1 MEQNTT
7 PQATESPQI
16 DAGTYEILKQRLK
29 QSGNTLQEKLNQLN
43 EVRKDTFG
51 NIPTTLLK
59 TERISTENNCVPR
72 DMIAVGDHF
81 IFGYNVHIGL
91 KSEVE
96 ISDVFSVYQFRS
108 DDDSFHAK
116 DLSLLSDERFA
127 EDFRQLY
134 KYYKHTTFSKFVVIG
149 PHLFLKFQTSK
160 DTSSVKAFKF
170 LVEGEK
176 LTYLDNRSDHEIKYP
191 AQHEFEWKRASRD
204 HHREG
209 QHPHISIMDKVFVE
223 TIGGDLTIK
232 IEDNTDSGEGIYAEE
247 VSQPEQTLDDAEIYF
262 ADLGN
267 LILLKIK
274 PYMEEHFRFFVFNYK
289 LGEVHRIDSIKDAC
303 VLLPDEQG
311 IIYSQGYYLQTGEL
325 KIYDES
331 LTGMRFE
338 KKNISPN
345 GEDFQYVFYNPAEG
359 DYVLLSYNR
368 IEQTVESP
376 VICSGYS
383 FFRNGELVYF
393 KADHEPK
400 KHHALQL
407 WQTPY
412 VHPDYEVPT
421 QNESY
426 LYKVGNKDIVRAMA
440 ECNELLKLIQKEE
453 AYTTLYQDVAKKS
466 SEIGDSY
473 YWIGHEEAFQIDTV
487 LQEIHQ
493 NSVVAIEEFEKV
505 RRIKKATLEA
515 VGKVSKEAK
524 ELVDKVRR
532 RQYKEINDFVETL
545 ANIRS
550 IRGETIS
557 LKELR
562 YADIPAIEELEKQLA
577 ERNEEVSQKCVAFL
591 LEENSLLPYEQKVA
605 GQKDKIDAVSKVAEA
620 DQVQQENDQIGQ
632 ELEMLIEIVSNLKID
647 DATQTTAIIDNI
659 SDIYASLNQVK
670 AKLKQVRKNLLGT
683 EAKAEFAAQLRL
695 ISQSVVNY
703 LDVSDTPQRCE
714 EYMTRLMVQ
723 LEELEGK
730 FADFDE
736 FIPQLADKRDEV
748 YQAFESKKLSL
759 TEQRNKKATSLQ
771 SAADRILKSIEHKVK
786 SFKEVSEIN
795 AYFAADIM
803 VHKVQE
809 MITQLQSLDDNVKA
823 DDLQSKLNSTKE
835 EAVRQLKDRQDLFAD
850 GENVITLGKHKF
862 SVNVQSLDVSLV
874 QRDGDLYYHLSGTNF
889 FEKADLS
896 GNHFQPAIMVQDIVS
911 ENSDVYRA
919 EYLAYQYL
927 KQIKRDKALS
937 EQAGLPVKELASKIQ
952 TYMAP
957 RYQEGYQKGVHD
969 ADAAILLQKLIDL
982 ESRID
987 LLRFMPDVR
996 ACAALWWQMFA
1007 EDLKEGD
1014 NSKALL
1020 LHRIRGQAVIRKLF
1034 PNSEDQQQLID
1045 DLATEI
1051 TAFVESS
1058 GLFTASIAKQAA
1070 SYLTLELAENDI
1082 FTISREAAFICEG
1095 FTKDLKDKDAEATYK
1110 HSVASLKDIPEDAF
1124 TLICDWLK
1132 AWLQGQTFDGIS
1144 NVATSINE
1152 AAVLLFTN
1160 SFDNANVLNVEVEQA
1175 IEGLSG
1181 EHNSI
1186 EKGSYTLNYHNFMQR
1201 LSKFENKVVPAY
1213 TKFQELKKS
1222 MVDKFRQQI
1231 RLDEFK
1237 PRVLSS
1243 FVRNQL
1249 VDQVYL
1255 PLIGDNLA
1263 KQIGV
1268 VGHNKRTDLMGMLLL
1283 ISPPGYGKTTL
1294 MEYIANRIGLIF
1306 MKINGPAIG
1315 HQVTS
1320 LDPDD
1325 AGNASAREELKKL
1338 NLAFEMGDNVMVY
1351 LDDIQHCNPEFLQK
1365 FISLCDGQRKIEG
1378 VYKGVPQTYDLRGK
1392 RVCVV
1397 MAGNPYTESGEK
1409 FRIPDMLANRAD
1421 TYNLGDIIGD
1431 TESQFRLSYIE
1442 NALTSNPVLTKLA
1455 VRSRKDIHT
1464 VIRYAETGNREGLD
1478 FEANMDSDELN
1489 EYVSVLSKLLKIRDA
1504 ILKVNLKYIESAAQ
1518 ADEYRTEPAFKL
1530 QGSYRNMNKLA
1541 EKVMPVM
1548 NEKELQT
1555 LVLSHY
1561 ENESQTL
1568 TSGAEAN
1575 MLIFKGMM
1583 NWLDEVAHNRWE
1595 EIKKVF
1601 MKNQKQKGYG
1611 SNNQMAALLEQL
1623 EYFTENLKGIK
1634 EAIEKK

>member
-1 MEQNTT
+1 MEENST
-7 PQATESPQI
+7 PQASEAPQI
-16 DAGTYEILKQRLK
+16 DAGTYEILRQRLK

-43 EVRKDTFG
+43 QVRKDTFG

-59 TERISTENNCVPR
+59 NERISTENNCIPR

-81 IFGYNVHIGL
+81 LFGYNVHIGL

-96 ISDVFSVYQFRS
+96 VSDVFSVYQFRS
-108 DDDSFHAK
+108 EDHSFHLK
-116 DLSLLSDERFA
+116 ELSLLSDERFS

-134 KYYKHTTFSKFVVIG
+134 KYYKHTTFAKFVVIG
-149 PHLFLKFQTSK
+149 PHLYLKFQTSK
-160 DTSSVKAFKF
+160 NTNSVKAFKF
-170 LVEGEK
+170 LMEDGE
-176 LTYLDNRSDHEIKYP
+176 LQYIDNRSDHEIKYP
-191 AQHEFEWKRASRD
+191 EQHELEWKRASRD

-209 QHPHISIMDKVFVE
+209 DHPHISILDKVFVE

-232 IEDNTDSGEGIYAEE
+232 IEDNTESGEGIYQEE
-247 VSQPEQTLDDAEIYF
+247 VSHHEQTLDDAEIYF

-274 PYMEEHFRFFVFNYK
+274 PYMEEHFRFFVFNHK
-289 LGEVHRIDSIKDAC
+289 LGEVHRIDSIKDTC

-311 IIYSQGYYLQTGEL
+311 IIFSQGYYLQTGEL
-325 KIYDES
+325 KVYDES

-338 KKNISPN
+338 KKIISPN
-345 GEDFQYVFYNPAEG
+345 GEDFLFVYYNPAVG

-368 IEQTVESP
+368 IEQAVESP
-376 VICSGYS
+376 VTCSGFS
-383 FFRNGELVYF
+383 FFRNGELIYF
-393 KADHEPK
+393 RADHEPK

-440 ECNELLKLIQKEE
+440 ECNELMKLLQKED
-453 AYTTLYQDVAKKS
+453 AYATLYQDVAKKS

-473 YWIGHEEAFQIDTV
+473 YWISHEEAYQIDTV
-487 LQEIHQ
+487 LTEIHQ
-493 NSVVAIEEFEKV
+493 NAVVAIEEFEKV

-515 VGKVSKEAK
+515 VGQISQQAK
-524 ELVDKVRR
+524 ELIDKVRR
-532 RQYKEINDFVETL
+532 RQYKEIDDFVQTL
-545 ANIRS
+545 AS
-550 IRGETIS
+550 IRKLRGDTIS

-562 YADIPAIEELEKQLA
+562 YADIPAIEALEQQLA
-577 ERNEEVSQKCVAFL
+577 EKNEDVSQKCVLFL
-591 LEENSLLPYEQKVA
+591 LQEDSLLPYQQKVA
-605 GQKDKIDAVSKVAEA
+605 GQNDKIEEVSKVAEA
-620 DQVQQENDQIGQ
+620 DAIQGENDQIGQ
-632 ELEMLIEIVSNLKID
+632 ELEMLIEIVSNLKIE
-647 DATQTTAIIDNI
+647 DATQTTEIIDSI

-695 ISQSVVNY
+695 IGQSVVNY
-703 LDVSDTPQRCE
+703 LDVSDSPQRCE

-748 YQAFESKKLSL
+748 YQAFESRKLNL
-759 TEQRNKKATSLQ
+759 VEQRNKKATSLQ
-771 SAADRILKSIEHKVK
+771 TAAERILKSIEHKVK

-809 MITQLQSLDDNVKA
+809 MITQLQSLEDNVKA
-823 DDLQSKLNSTKE
+823 DDLQSKLNATKE
-835 EAVRQLKDRQDLFAD
+835 EAVRQLKDRKDLFAE
-850 GENVITLGKHKF
+850 GENVITLGKHRF
-862 SVNVQSLDVSLV
+862 SVNVQALDVSLV

-889 FEKADLS
+889 FEKADLVD
-896 GNHFQPAIMVQDIVS
+896 HQFQPAILTQEIVS
-911 ENSDVYRA
+911 ENREVYRG

-927 KQIKRDKALS
+927 KQIKQ
-937 EQAGLPVKELASKIQ
+937 EQTLDAHAGLPVKELAEKIQ
-952 TYMAP
+952 AFMAP

-982 ESRID
+982 ESRIA
-987 LLRFMPDVR
+987 LLRFTPVAR
-996 ACAALWWQMFA
+996 ACAALWWQVFA
-1007 EDLKEGD
+1007 ENTEQA
-1014 NSKALL
+1014 NSKELL

-1034 PNSEDQQQLID
+1034 PNSEDQQELIG

-1051 TAFVESS
+1051 EAFVERS
-1058 GLFTASIAKQAA
+1058 GLFSPTIVEDAA
-1070 SYLTLELAENDI
+1070 TYLSLELAEKDT
-1082 FTISREAAFICEG
+1082 FTISREAAIIYEG
-1095 FTKDLKDKDAEATYK
+1095 FTNDLQAKNAKEAYVQ
-1110 HSVASLKDIPEDAF
+1110 SVNALKNTPEDAF
-1124 TLICDWLK
+1124 SLIVDWLK
-1132 AWLQGQTFDGIS
+1132 AWLQMQQTEGKEHLANS
-1144 NVATSINE
+1144 LEE

-1160 SFDNANVLNVEVEQA
+1160 TFNNLNVLNVEVEQMV
-1175 IEGLSG
+1175 EGLSG
-1181 EHNSI
+1181 EHTSI
-1186 EKGSYTLNYHNFMQR
+1186 EKGNYTLNYHTFIDK
-1201 LSKFENKVVPAY
+1201 LKHFETHVVPDFL
-1213 TKFQELKKS
+1213 KFQSLKKS
-1222 MVDKFRQQI
+1222 MVEDFRKQI

-1294 MEYIANRIGLIF
+1294 MEYIANRVGLIF

-1431 TESQFRLSYIE
+1431 TEEQFRLSYIE

-1464 VIRYAETGNREGLD
+1464 VVRYAETGNREGLD
-1478 FEANMDSDELN
+1478 FEANMEADELN
-1489 EYVSVLSKLLKIRDA
+1489 EYVGVLSKLLKIRDA

-1518 ADEYRTEPAFKL
+1518 ADEYRTEPPFKL

-1548 NEKELQT
+1548 NDRELQT
-1555 LVLSHY
+1555 LLLSHY

-1568 TSGAEAN
+1568 TTGAEAN
-1575 MLIFKGMM
+1575 MLIFKHMM
-1583 NWLDEVAHNRWE
+1583 SWLDETSTMRWE
-1595 EIKKVF
+1595 EIKQVF

-1611 SNNQMAALLEQL
+1611 KNNQLAALLEQL
-1623 EYFTENLKGIK
+1623 EGFAENLKGIK
-1634 EAIEKK
+1634 EAIEKR